1 MTKTFVIG
9 SVDVAAEEFDGEFV
23 VLDIARGHYFSLA
36 SGSALIWR
44 GLTEGH
50 SAEALCAEL
59 EASSPVRPLVDGVVV
74 SLVDHGLLK
83 AAPCEASTDAAPIAR
98 ALAAGGLTFEVEV
111 FNDLADLLVSD
122 PIHDVDEK
130 AGWPH
135 RPAS

>member
-1 MTKTFVIG
+1 MTNTFAVG

-50 SAEALCAEL
+50 STEALCGEL
-59 EASSPVRPLVDGVVV
+59 ETPAREQVESVV
-74 SLVDHGLLK
+74 SSLVEYGLLK
-83 AAPCEASTDAAPIAR
+83 AAPREPGTDIAPIAQ
-98 ALAAGGLTFEVEV
+98 ALAAGELTFEVEV
-111 FNDLADLLVSD
+111 FNDLADLLVAD
-122 PIHDVDEK
+122 PIHDVDEE

-135 RPAS
+135 RPAG